1 MEDSRQILVVD
12 DEAPIRT
19 TLSAMLRREGYDVTT
34 AGSGEDAIAL
44 LKHRRFDLLLVDLKM
59 TGVDGMAVARAAQ
72 EHDPDVAII
81 ILTGHGSLESAIE
94 GLRRDIFDYLLK
106 TTDPQEVLRRVAAG
120 MEHRQQTRRRKRM
133 LHTLVAA
140 ASELGGSSA
149 APGVPAPVTAATS
162 VPVPAA
168 QASPAPPAAQGVLAA
183 GPIRIDSLRQEVEV
197 DGRRATLTP
206 TELRVL
212 VCLVQNAGTM
222 LTYAQLVQ
230 CAQGYETYPTEAAEL
245 IKPHMHHLR
254 QKLEV
259 DPAHP
264 RYLLN
269 VRGSGYLLKVGDK
282 EPRTT

>member
-19 TLSAMLRREGYDVTT
+19 TLSALLRREGYGVTT

-44 LKHRRFDLLLVDLKM
+44 LQHRRFDLLLVDLKM

-120 MEHRQQTRRRKRM
+120 VEHRQQTRRRKQM

-140 ASELGGSSA
+140 ASELGGSSPVRGVPTPAASTAPAPA
-149 APGVPAPVTAATS
+149 APV
-162 VPVPAA
+162 
-168 QASPAPPAAQGVLAA
+168 SPAPPTPQGVVAA

-212 VCLVQNAGTM
+212 VCLVQHAGTM
-222 LTYAQLVQ
+222 LTYAQLVG
-230 CAQGYETYPTEAAEL
+230 CAQGYETYPSEAAEL

-269 VRGSGYLLKVGDK
+269 VRGSGYLLKVGDE
-282 EPRTT
+282 EPRAT